1 MFPTLTYTVA
11 CQTSL
16 PPLVSLAGTSIL
28 ISRIHPL
35 LETTPDTN
43 LLFQLDVKTAF
54 LHGDFRET
62 IYMSQPEGF
71 VRPED
76 KGKEIQKVKDDLRAV
91 KSGYLSLKPK
101 SEADVAEMQRIP
113 YASMIGS
120 TMYAM
125 ISTRPDIAQAVKLR
139 HKEAEFMPLPRNKLE
154 LSHSSL
160 SFRSRRIQLT
170 GEDGIKD
177 CKIELV
183 DDSTWNVSSGLA
195 DAWRGRSEA
204 AAMRMRSRLSDR
216 EHDDDEG
223 VVGPKQR
230 TPTLNQLT
238 APYHELFCLDVF
250 ISKGSVRACIV
261 HRTTSNVVAVAH
273 SISKD
278 MKFDLGSTKN
288 KDACA
293 AVGRI
298 LAQRALDDD
307 IHNVVFTPRK
317 GERVE
322 GKLQI
327 VVKSIVAGGVDVKV
341 KLKQRSFKLS
351 KHLRKTQNLHSLV
364 GARVGSAG
372 EGVSAV
378 DNVVAEHAVAL
389 IDLPGDELGRA
400 GHAHAELAGSS
411 RPRRLPPR

>member
-1 MFPTLTYTVA
+1 MAFAVVRRVFLLRSTTNSLLSSQRGRLSTQRASTFVDDDSRRSVA
-11 CQTSL
+11 
-16 PPLVSLAGTSIL
+16 
-28 ISRIHPL
+28 
-35 LETTPDTN
+35 D
-43 LLFQLDVKTAF
+43 
-54 LHGDFRET
+54 
-62 IYMSQPEGF
+62 
-71 VRPED
+71 
-76 KGKEIQKVKDDLRAV
+76 
-91 KSGYLSLKPK
+91 
-101 SEADVAEMQRIP
+101 
-113 YASMIGS
+113 
-120 TMYAM
+120 
-125 ISTRPDIAQAVKLR
+125 
-139 HKEAEFMPLPRNKLE
+139 
-154 LSHSSL
+154 
-160 SFRSRRIQLT
+160 RIQLSPLFQET

-223 VVGPKQR
+223 VVGPVGEAVEDLGFDEIEDMRIRGKLFYKLNRSSKEYEEHKFDFHGRKSARNERDWKGSSKEDAKKEASNSKKDHVREREKSEGSKHAVLLSKNSTYLLRESSTITANKKQR

-364 GARVGSAG
+364 SVIDMIERGAEGEIEKAG
-372 EGVSAV
+372 
-378 DNVVAEHAVAL
+378 
-389 IDLPGDELGRA
+389 
-400 GHAHAELAGSS
+400 GSS
-411 RPRRLPPR
+411 